1 MHSKQ
6 DNRLN
11 GFWPE
16 ANVVMIVVA
25 LILNSCGCINI
36 YLHTHTHTSNGN
48 GISVNVVQVNNIT
61 FVCINDRAK
70 IYGF

>member
-1 MHSKQ
+1 
-6 DNRLN
+6 
-11 GFWPE
+11 
-16 ANVVMIVVA
+16 MIVVA